1 MPQFD
6 FRGRKMIEEFKR
18 MKSSDTKQIIL
29 NKAVDLF
36 YEYGF
41 VKASIRDIVR
51 TVGVTNSTI
60 YVHFKNKDQILHTI
74 IQDIGSI
81 VLKELRKAMENNDD
95 PVECLK
101 EMIFRQTC
109 LIKEKRKELKIYI
122 EEQYQLTK
130 PLSSKA
136 VKQQRQLYDLYYNK
150 FCELEDKGI
159 LKPGIDK
166 TVMAFSVFAMM
177 NWIYRWYNDKGRLSI
192 EEIANQS
199 IAVFFSGILAEKKH

>member
-1 MPQFD
+1 
-6 FRGRKMIEEFKR
+6 

-29 NKAVDLF
+29 DKAVDLF
-36 YEYGF
+36 YEFGF
-41 VKASIRDIVR
+41 VRASVRDIVK

-60 YVHFKNKDQILHTI
+60 YVHFKNKDQILYTI

-81 VLKELRKAMENNDD
+81 VLQELHKAIEKHDD

-122 EEQYQLTK
+122 EEQYQLPK
-130 PLSSKA
+130 ALSSLA
-136 VKQQRQLYDLYYNK
+136 IKQQRQIHDLYYNK
-150 FCELEDKGI
+150 FCELEQIGI
-159 LKPGIDK
+159 LKKGIDK

-177 NWIYRWYNDKGRLSI
+177 NWIYRWYNDNGRLSI

-199 IAVFFSGILAEKKH
+199 IAVFFGGILAEKNNEK

>member
-1 MPQFD
+1 
-6 FRGRKMIEEFKR
+6 
-18 MKSSDTKQIIL
+18 MKSSDTKQEIL
-29 NKAVDLF
+29 DKAVDLF

-41 VKASIRDIVR
+41 VKASVRDIVR

-60 YVHFKNKDQILHTI
+60 YVHFKNKDQILYTI

-81 VLKELRKAMENNDD
+81 VLEELRKAMENHDD

-109 LIKEKRKELKIYI
+109 LIREKRKELKIYI

-136 VKQQRQLYDLYYNK
+136 VKQQRQVYDLYYNK
-150 FCELEDKGI
+150 FCELEDRGL
-159 LKPGIDK
+159 LKQGIDK

-199 IAVFFSGILAEKKH
+199 IAVFFSGILAEKNIGK

>member
-1 MPQFD
+1 
-6 FRGRKMIEEFKR
+6 

-29 NKAVDLF
+29 DKAVDLF
-36 YEYGF
+36 YEFGF
-41 VKASIRDIVR
+41 VRASVRDIVR

-60 YVHFKNKDQILHTI
+60 YVHFKNKDQILYTI

-81 VLKELRKAMENNDD
+81 VLEELRKAIEKHDD

-122 EEQYQLTK
+122 EEQYQLPK
-130 PLSSKA
+130 ALSSQA
-136 VKQQRQLYDLYYNK
+136 VKQQRQIHDLYYNK
-150 FCELEDKGI
+150 FCELEQRGI
-159 LKPGIDK
+159 LKQGIDK

-177 NWIYRWYNDKGRLSI
+177 NWIYRWYNDNGRLSI

-199 IAVFFSGILAEKKH
+199 IAVFFGGILVENSNEK

>member
-1 MPQFD
+1 
-6 FRGRKMIEEFKR
+6 
-18 MKSSDTKQIIL
+18 MKSFDTKQIIL
-29 NKAVDLF
+29 DKAVDLF

-41 VKASIRDIVR
+41 VKASVRDIVR

-60 YVHFKNKDQILHTI
+60 YVHFKNKDQILYTI

-81 VLKELRKAMENNDD
+81 VLEELCKAIEQYDD
-95 PVECLK
+95 PVKCLK

-109 LIKEKRKELKIYI
+109 LIREKRKELKIYI
-122 EEQYQLTK
+122 EEQYQLPK
-130 PLSSKA
+130 ALRPKA
-136 VKQQRQLYDLYYNK
+136 VKQQRQIYELYYNK
-150 FCELEDKGI
+150 FSELENKNL

-177 NWIYRWYNDKGRLSI
+177 NWIYRWYNDSGRLSI

-199 IAVFFSGILAEKKH
+199 IAVFFSGILAAK

>member
-1 MPQFD
+1 
-6 FRGRKMIEEFKR
+6 
-18 MKSSDTKQIIL
+18 MKSSDTKQEIL
-29 NKAVDLF
+29 DKAVDLF

-41 VKASIRDIVR
+41 VKASVRDIVR

-60 YVHFKNKDQILHTI
+60 YVHFKNKDEILYTI

-81 VLKELRKAMENNDD
+81 VLEELHKAIANNDD
-95 PVECLK
+95 PVKCLK

-122 EEQYQLTK
+122 EEQYQLPK
-130 PLSSKA
+130 ALSSEA
-136 VKQQRQLYDLYYNK
+136 VKQQRQIHDLYYNK
-150 FCELEDKGI
+150 FCELEKKGL

-166 TVMAFSVFAMM
+166 TIMAFSVFAMM
-177 NWIYRWYNDKGRLSI
+177 NWIYRWYNDSGRLSI

-199 IAVFFSGILAEKKH
+199 IAVFFGGIMVEKSKKK